1 MTNAMKASIKFRDEQ
16 KPLLRAKV
24 PISIL
29 GLPFLSGVSAGETK
43 ELRLDLGTAFES
55 GPLFRVSYRPN
66 DPSTPFSL
74 VVKTGVGS
82 FGSPIQAPFAMSAEF
97 NLIGPGAI
105 GSSPRFSILIKPRF
119 GDFVLKKSVQSNS
132 VESVV
137 KKIVIDHE
145 KTVPDPSVSGVGKT
159 AVGFYPFESVNG
171 FTTDVAKS
179 TNGFLSGMELNAG
192 SVLPFFNRAKVNFR
206 WGLRVPPELGQ
217 VNSGMSIS
225 KMPLLVM
232 NKLSIEHVSGNAK
245 EAEKKP
251 SNDAGESRTNLD
263 VKPEFDALKAESGML
278 RRAVEDL
285 RAELIGLRANGIGSS
300 FDDVSRNGAQ
310 TGMAERRDRRNTNG
324 KVPEVS
330 WSAGLEEVKKS
341 EAKKPGAKG
350 SEKK

>member
-1 MTNAMKASIKFRDEQ
+1 MTNAMKASIKFRDDQ

-55 GPLFRVSYRPN
+55 GPSFRVSYRPN

-74 VVKTGVGS
+74 VVKTGVGF
-82 FGSPIQAPFAMSAEF
+82 FGSPIKAPFAMSAEF
-97 NLIGPGAI
+97 NLVGPGSI
-105 GSSPRFSILIKPRF
+105 GAGPRFSILLKPRF

-137 KKIVIDHE
+137 KKIVVDHE
-145 KTVPDPSVSGVGKT
+145 KNVQDPAVTGVSKAT
-159 AVGFYPFESVNG
+159 AIGFYPFESVNG
-171 FTTDVAKS
+171 FTNDVAKS
-179 TNGFLSGMELNAG
+179 TNGFLSGMELNAR
-192 SVLPFFNRAKVNFR
+192 SVLPFFNRANVNFR

-217 VNSGMSIS
+217 VNSGVSIS

-232 NKLSIEHVSGNAK
+232 NKLSIEHVTGSAK

-251 SNDAGESRTNLD
+251 GNHATEAKENPG
-263 VKPEFDALKAESGML
+263 VKPEFDALKAESGSL

-285 RAELIGLRANGIGSS
+285 RAEVITLRASGIGRA
-300 FDDVSRNGAQ
+300 FDDVSRNGTQ
-310 TGMAERRDRRNTNG
+310 MAAVEKRDRRNNG
-324 KVPEVS
+324 KVSEGS
-330 WSAGLEEVKKS
+330 WPAVPEEV
-341 EAKKPGAKG
+341 KKPGAKL

>member
-1 MTNAMKASIKFRDEQ
+1 MTNAMKASIKFRDDQ

-55 GPLFRVSYRPN
+55 GPSFRVSYRPN

-82 FGSPIQAPFAMSAEF
+82 FGSPIKAPFAMSAEF
-97 NLIGPGAI
+97 NLVGPGSI
-105 GSSPRFSILIKPRF
+105 GSGPRFSILIKPRF

-145 KTVPDPSVSGVGKT
+145 KNIQDPAVNGVGKTT

-179 TNGFLSGMELNAG
+179 TNGLLSGMEMNAR
-192 SVLPFFNRAKVNFR
+192 SVLPFFNRANVNFR

-217 VNSGMSIS
+217 VNSGVSIT

-232 NKLSIEHVSGNAK
+232 NKLSIEHVTGSAK
-245 EAEKKP
+245 EGEKKP
-251 SNDAGESRTNLD
+251 GNQAPE
-263 VKPEFDALKAESGML
+263 VKPEFDALQAESGLL
-278 RRAVEDL
+278 RRAVDDL
-285 RAELIGLRANGIGSS
+285 RAELITLRANGIGRG
-300 FDDVSRNGAQ
+300 FDDVSRNGAH
-310 TGMAERRDRRNTNG
+310 TAAGEKRDKRSNS
-324 KVPEVS
+324 KVPEGS
-330 WSAGLEEVKKS
+330 WLAGQEE
-341 EAKKPGAKG
+341 ANKPGKS